1 MEGGGVVGS
10 DLPRDSWCVAG
21 RSSFMEPETEWTVSR
36 RMWTV
41 RTGLLS
47 LSRSAGGGNS
57 PRVGPGGQGVCL
69 T

>member
-1 MEGGGVVGS
+1 MRRWKWAGS
-10 DLPRDSWCVAG
+10 DLPRDSRCVGG

-36 RMWTV
+36 RLWNV

-47 LSRSAGGGNS
+47 LMESAGGGNS
-57 PRVGPGGQGVCL
+57 PRAGPGGHGVSL